1 MLWRS
6 LSHLE
11 RSHMGQLVNSPD
23 WSWGQ
28 ICEWSSYRQCQPH
41 PFESFQLRSQTWLEQ
56 RKNIPSE
63 PWKILHTES
72 VAYCNDYFKLLSLC
86 VLLSNSSTW
95 KTIFVGGGRT
105 HVVFVCAQTV
115 SRWAHKKLVPV
126 VTPRKGTCVVRGWER
141 EILFFHLGTS

>member
-86 VLLSNSSTW
+86 VLLSKRPERLFLWEEAEHMWCLYVHRLSLDGLTRNWFQWWLPGKGLAWLGDEKERYYSST
-95 KTIFVGGGRT
+95 
-105 HVVFVCAQTV
+105 
-115 SRWAHKKLVPV
+115 
-126 VTPRKGTCVVRGWER
+126 
-141 EILFFHLGTS
+141 